1 MEQEPENREFR
12 ARFVLALL
20 DRYSGFHDSADIDLA
35 IVELEK
41 TIPLPL
47 DFPQRQGYLESFANA
62 YRSRHRDTGNEGDIQ
77 RLIQLYKEIET
88 TFPDDSVEKAIYT
101 GQRMKYDETVSIE
114 ERDIALRQMEDA
126 LIPTPAHLQQYQVL
140 LRLLSK
146 QYYARWELTGDS
158 KDLEL
163 AISKA
168 KDHVS
173 ALPENDVSVSSA
185 AVYEFLGHLL
195 RKKGLRS
202 ENTAELMA
210 ACEQM
215 EKALDAAPPN
225 SIYRDLMVIKRAE
238 YLAMLPFE
246 SKRREALL
254 RTAVEKCDYLHT
266 TWFNRLS
273 NPAKSSL
280 LMFISWHYYNL
291 YVFTKHPADLEQ
303 ALQYVEGK
311 SDLES
316 IEGGVDKTLLRWKGE
331 MWLVK
336 ANETRVTDGTATR
349 RGMQYLL
356 QSSASDSSLPRER
369 VLSAES
375 IIRRANRTGSWEL
388 ASKAA
393 DQIFPLLP
401 LITSR
406 DLSNEDKIY
415 TLQDISTIASNACAA
430 ILMFRPPM
438 EALLKLEVGRG
449 IVMGDLINNSS
460 DLSGLHQAHPDLAQE
475 YERLR
480 LQAFHSLKHEKWETG
495 QTQLLNERRIVFQQL
510 QQCERQIRAKAGFEG
525 FLHPMNIRQMVDCAR
540 EGPIIVV
547 NITCTSSDAIFVL
560 SPTIIGHHRLN
571 SMITRAVDKF
581 REYLMRHAMTELY
594 GDPWSYEKDP
604 GARDLD
610 SDLPRE
616 AYDNNLLSWLWYT
629 CVKPILT
636 SLASDGHIS
645 SGEEKSRVWWI
656 GTGAAAGLPFHAAGD
671 YSQSQEN
678 KGESCLDHVI
688 SSYTPTI
695 KALHAVRA
703 KAAAQQASRRVKERP
718 SLLVATMPDTPGYG
732 ALHGVRREAQ
742 GISDAVGQSME
753 VKQLISPSTDEV
765 LSQLQDCDLVH
776 FACHGHSDPGN
787 PANSH
792 LLLQKHSDTGMVVDK
807 LTVSKLL
814 DTQTISRAW
823 IAYLSACSTA
833 EIRDRRLLDEGLHI
847 TSGFLMAGFTHVI
860 GSLWPAEDE
869 VCVHMATY
877 FYKALITR
885 YATATDLNRAVAEA
899 VHDATLQIRR
909 QYWHSPLS
917 WALYTHVGAYPLGLQ
932 GPIHDVNAMEELL
945 QELGFRIIRC
955 CGEEATQ
962 AGIRGA
968 WRRLINECEAN
979 DAVVIYYSGHGNL
992 INASGFVGPGPPA
1005 CYQSLC
1011 PMDYGQGPVDDFR
1024 GILDF
1029 EITFLVRQTTQKT
1042 ENVTVI
1048 FDCCHSAHI
1057 TRAPTVQSESGVQA
1071 IARSLPRMA
1080 YDITSYVR
1088 SLQEGSGRVEDSF
1101 LVSQDN
1107 PHAVRIFAAEV
1118 DEKAF
1123 EYRKEDGSWTGAMT
1137 EALIQEIRQLQGRG
1151 ASWRTTIVK
1160 VRQQVQRRF
1169 KQRPQSHGPDQRLF
1183 FSTDMTPANI
1193 LHLKI
1198 QEGRAIVGG
1207 GSVVGV
1213 RRGDVY
1219 TIQPF
1224 GDECINDERCLGT
1237 GTVVGLSGF
1246 QALLSLDLSPGC
1258 SIPQEGALAFTKAEE
1273 GLSNPSVLEL
1283 YNRFA
1288 DGPTMRL
1295 TNGTFSLRFADAH
1308 SSEDVS
1314 PQASANCVL
1323 SDGSI
1328 MLFTADDILIAKCNY
1343 TTEGILSTMV
1353 AAEQLA
1359 KAQRLLYLRCEESE
1373 EQLDHRLQVTLSR
1386 QGSTEGEAVSIEGV
1400 GIQEGEFLQI
1410 KLENLGSERVYVAVF
1425 DINVAG
1431 KITLLT
1437 KATPCG
1443 KPMSSRMKSTLGTNW
1458 LDQRGLG
1465 VHWPA
1470 GVARERPI
1478 PEHLV
1483 VVVADNEVDLRALE
1497 TAENILKLRDVQRAP
1512 EIPHICWDVLHVGFK
1527 LLPTSAAEC
1536 VDGAAPA

>member
-1 MEQEPENREFR
+1 MNSSSDTAGFQIIGARKQLYVVPPWHTHHTSEESCTVLYLVSSPLPSDVSSVVFNITTRNQGWHSNPRDGIWSWFEVSILSSWQQNAMPKLDDLMKPTYVQPCPDDFGEYLQEQGLYFKEIPSKIAASSSGISISLSDTSMRRSWVEMVHIYGKDDNAKGGSFLPILEEGDRLVIWARTKFAGWVNYIDQACILISTSPIPLSWTVKQDLLLPSNQVKGLITGTNSMTNVDLIKFVSDLIKLRHPQPITRRSVQSDSTRSQAVINHPDVEGESVRRKHTSSDQTPKRDEPDRSSQQQDEQISHLESVLSHMCSDDSRKPDVLSSLGFGYMFRYKRSSKKEDIEKSLDLHRLAMEQEPENREFR

-917 WALYTHVGAYPLGLQ
+917 WALYTHVGA
-932 GPIHDVNAMEELL
+932 
-945 QELGFRIIRC
+945 
-955 CGEEATQ
+955 
-962 AGIRGA
+962 
-968 WRRLINECEAN
+968 
-979 DAVVIYYSGHGNL
+979 
-992 INASGFVGPGPPA
+992 
-1005 CYQSLC
+1005 
-1011 PMDYGQGPVDDFR
+1011 
-1024 GILDF
+1024 
-1029 EITFLVRQTTQKT
+1029 
-1042 ENVTVI
+1042 
-1048 FDCCHSAHI
+1048 
-1057 TRAPTVQSESGVQA
+1057 
-1071 IARSLPRMA
+1071 
-1080 YDITSYVR
+1080 
-1088 SLQEGSGRVEDSF
+1088 
-1101 LVSQDN
+1101 
-1107 PHAVRIFAAEV
+1107 
-1118 DEKAF
+1118 
-1123 EYRKEDGSWTGAMT
+1123 
-1137 EALIQEIRQLQGRG
+1137 
-1151 ASWRTTIVK
+1151 
-1160 VRQQVQRRF
+1160 
-1169 KQRPQSHGPDQRLF
+1169 
-1183 FSTDMTPANI
+1183 
-1193 LHLKI
+1193 
-1198 QEGRAIVGG
+1198 
-1207 GSVVGV
+1207 
-1213 RRGDVY
+1213 
-1219 TIQPF
+1219 
-1224 GDECINDERCLGT
+1224 
-1237 GTVVGLSGF
+1237 
-1246 QALLSLDLSPGC
+1246 
-1258 SIPQEGALAFTKAEE
+1258 
-1273 GLSNPSVLEL
+1273 
-1283 YNRFA
+1283 
-1288 DGPTMRL
+1288 
-1295 TNGTFSLRFADAH
+1295 
-1308 SSEDVS
+1308 
-1314 PQASANCVL
+1314 
-1323 SDGSI
+1323 
-1328 MLFTADDILIAKCNY
+1328 
-1343 TTEGILSTMV
+1343 
-1353 AAEQLA
+1353 
-1359 KAQRLLYLRCEESE
+1359 
-1373 EQLDHRLQVTLSR
+1373 
-1386 QGSTEGEAVSIEGV
+1386 
-1400 GIQEGEFLQI
+1400 
-1410 KLENLGSERVYVAVF
+1410 
-1425 DINVAG
+1425 
-1431 KITLLT
+1431 
-1437 KATPCG
+1437 
-1443 KPMSSRMKSTLGTNW
+1443 
-1458 LDQRGLG
+1458 
-1465 VHWPA
+1465 
-1470 GVARERPI
+1470 
-1478 PEHLV
+1478 
-1483 VVVADNEVDLRALE
+1483 
-1497 TAENILKLRDVQRAP
+1497 
-1512 EIPHICWDVLHVGFK
+1512 
-1527 LLPTSAAEC
+1527 
-1536 VDGAAPA
+1536 

>member
-1 MEQEPENREFR
+1 MNSSSDTAGFQIIGARKQLYVVPPWHTHHTSEESCTVLYLVSSPLPSDVSSVVFNITTRNQGWHSNPRDGIWSWFEVSILSSWQQNAMPKLDDLMKPTYVQPCPDDFGEYLQEQGLYFKEIPSKIAASSSGISISLSDTSMRRSWVEMVHIYGKDDNAKGGSFLPILEEGDRLVIWARTKTPKRDEPDRSSQQQDEQISHLESVLSHMCSDDSRKPDVLSSLGFGYMFRYKRSSKKEDIEKSLDLHRLAMEQEPENREFR

-917 WALYTHVGAYPLGLQ
+917 WALYTHVGA
-932 GPIHDVNAMEELL
+932 
-945 QELGFRIIRC
+945 
-955 CGEEATQ
+955 
-962 AGIRGA
+962 
-968 WRRLINECEAN
+968 
-979 DAVVIYYSGHGNL
+979 
-992 INASGFVGPGPPA
+992 
-1005 CYQSLC
+1005 
-1011 PMDYGQGPVDDFR
+1011 
-1024 GILDF
+1024 
-1029 EITFLVRQTTQKT
+1029 
-1042 ENVTVI
+1042 
-1048 FDCCHSAHI
+1048 
-1057 TRAPTVQSESGVQA
+1057 
-1071 IARSLPRMA
+1071 
-1080 YDITSYVR
+1080 
-1088 SLQEGSGRVEDSF
+1088 
-1101 LVSQDN
+1101 
-1107 PHAVRIFAAEV
+1107 
-1118 DEKAF
+1118 
-1123 EYRKEDGSWTGAMT
+1123 
-1137 EALIQEIRQLQGRG
+1137 
-1151 ASWRTTIVK
+1151 
-1160 VRQQVQRRF
+1160 
-1169 KQRPQSHGPDQRLF
+1169 
-1183 FSTDMTPANI
+1183 
-1193 LHLKI
+1193 
-1198 QEGRAIVGG
+1198 
-1207 GSVVGV
+1207 
-1213 RRGDVY
+1213 
-1219 TIQPF
+1219 
-1224 GDECINDERCLGT
+1224 
-1237 GTVVGLSGF
+1237 
-1246 QALLSLDLSPGC
+1246 
-1258 SIPQEGALAFTKAEE
+1258 
-1273 GLSNPSVLEL
+1273 
-1283 YNRFA
+1283 
-1288 DGPTMRL
+1288 
-1295 TNGTFSLRFADAH
+1295 
-1308 SSEDVS
+1308 
-1314 PQASANCVL
+1314 
-1323 SDGSI
+1323 
-1328 MLFTADDILIAKCNY
+1328 
-1343 TTEGILSTMV
+1343 
-1353 AAEQLA
+1353 
-1359 KAQRLLYLRCEESE
+1359 
-1373 EQLDHRLQVTLSR
+1373 
-1386 QGSTEGEAVSIEGV
+1386 
-1400 GIQEGEFLQI
+1400 
-1410 KLENLGSERVYVAVF
+1410 
-1425 DINVAG
+1425 
-1431 KITLLT
+1431 
-1437 KATPCG
+1437 
-1443 KPMSSRMKSTLGTNW
+1443 
-1458 LDQRGLG
+1458 
-1465 VHWPA
+1465 
-1470 GVARERPI
+1470 
-1478 PEHLV
+1478 
-1483 VVVADNEVDLRALE
+1483 
-1497 TAENILKLRDVQRAP
+1497 
-1512 EIPHICWDVLHVGFK
+1512 
-1527 LLPTSAAEC
+1527 
-1536 VDGAAPA
+1536 

>member
-1 MEQEPENREFR
+1 MCSDDSRKPDVLSSLGFGYMFRYKRSSKKEDIEKSLDLHRLAMEQEPENREFR

-88 TFPDDSVEKAIYT
+88 TFPDDSVERAIYT

-238 YLAMLPFE
+238 YLALLPFE

-525 FLHPMNIRQMVDCAR
+525 FLQPMNIRQMVDCAR

-594 GDPWSYEKDP
+594 GDPWSYGKDP

-917 WALYTHVGAYPLGLQ
+917 WALYTHVGA
-932 GPIHDVNAMEELL
+932 
-945 QELGFRIIRC
+945 
-955 CGEEATQ
+955 
-962 AGIRGA
+962 
-968 WRRLINECEAN
+968 
-979 DAVVIYYSGHGNL
+979 
-992 INASGFVGPGPPA
+992 
-1005 CYQSLC
+1005 
-1011 PMDYGQGPVDDFR
+1011 
-1024 GILDF
+1024 
-1029 EITFLVRQTTQKT
+1029 
-1042 ENVTVI
+1042 
-1048 FDCCHSAHI
+1048 
-1057 TRAPTVQSESGVQA
+1057 
-1071 IARSLPRMA
+1071 
-1080 YDITSYVR
+1080 
-1088 SLQEGSGRVEDSF
+1088 
-1101 LVSQDN
+1101 
-1107 PHAVRIFAAEV
+1107 
-1118 DEKAF
+1118 
-1123 EYRKEDGSWTGAMT
+1123 
-1137 EALIQEIRQLQGRG
+1137 
-1151 ASWRTTIVK
+1151 
-1160 VRQQVQRRF
+1160 
-1169 KQRPQSHGPDQRLF
+1169 
-1183 FSTDMTPANI
+1183 
-1193 LHLKI
+1193 
-1198 QEGRAIVGG
+1198 
-1207 GSVVGV
+1207 
-1213 RRGDVY
+1213 
-1219 TIQPF
+1219 
-1224 GDECINDERCLGT
+1224 
-1237 GTVVGLSGF
+1237 
-1246 QALLSLDLSPGC
+1246 
-1258 SIPQEGALAFTKAEE
+1258 
-1273 GLSNPSVLEL
+1273 
-1283 YNRFA
+1283 
-1288 DGPTMRL
+1288 
-1295 TNGTFSLRFADAH
+1295 
-1308 SSEDVS
+1308 
-1314 PQASANCVL
+1314 
-1323 SDGSI
+1323 
-1328 MLFTADDILIAKCNY
+1328 
-1343 TTEGILSTMV
+1343 
-1353 AAEQLA
+1353 
-1359 KAQRLLYLRCEESE
+1359 
-1373 EQLDHRLQVTLSR
+1373 
-1386 QGSTEGEAVSIEGV
+1386 
-1400 GIQEGEFLQI
+1400 
-1410 KLENLGSERVYVAVF
+1410 
-1425 DINVAG
+1425 
-1431 KITLLT
+1431 
-1437 KATPCG
+1437 
-1443 KPMSSRMKSTLGTNW
+1443 
-1458 LDQRGLG
+1458 
-1465 VHWPA
+1465 
-1470 GVARERPI
+1470 
-1478 PEHLV
+1478 
-1483 VVVADNEVDLRALE
+1483 
-1497 TAENILKLRDVQRAP
+1497 
-1512 EIPHICWDVLHVGFK
+1512 
-1527 LLPTSAAEC
+1527 
-1536 VDGAAPA
+1536 